1 MMMKMNSLSMNME
14 DKMEIFILFLTSTL
28 LGAFFVGFFLLGYHI
43 GKKQTKKD
51 DKQVV
56 IKNEEELK
64 FLKELAEWSN
74 YKG

>member
-1 MMMKMNSLSMNME
+1 
-14 DKMEIFILFLTSTL
+14 MEIFILFLTSTL
-28 LGAFFVGFFLLGYHI
+28 LGAFFVSFFLLGYHI